1 MSTTT
6 APTPGLTI
14 PALARALPRVE
25 AEIHRMAT
33 SSSPPIVN
41 EFSGRITAAGGKR
54 LRSVLALA
62 STVAL
67 AGEVTDRAVTA
78 ARGPGPAVLV
88 GDFML
93 ARAGQMAL
101 RDISPFA
108 AERLAEA
115 VADLVEGQVLE
126 VLDLHDPHR
135 TPENALRSIALKT
148 GALFRVGRALRRRRR
163 GHGRA
168 LLAGDPDE
176 VPAAVRRGPMVEDT
190 LGYCRD
196 LARRTATA
204 LPDLP
209 ASESAD
215 VPRALPSAYLN
226 WASALIA

>member
-1 MSTTT
+1 VSTTT

-54 LRSVLALA
+54 LRSVLALVLA

-93 ARAGQMAL
+93 ARAGQVAP

-135 TPENALRSIALKT
+135 TPEHALRSIALET
-148 GALFRVGRALRRRRR
+148 GALFRVGCVLAAHCADADEATAARCWRATRTRCRRPCAGARWSRTPSATAATWPAGPPRRC
-163 GHGRA
+163 
-168 LLAGDPDE
+168 PTC
-176 VPAAVRRGPMVEDT
+176 PPPS
-190 LGYCRD
+190 
-196 LARRTATA
+196 RRT
-204 LPDLP
+204 
-209 ASESAD
+209 S
-215 VPRALPSAYLN
+215 RAPCPPPT
-226 WASALIA
+226 